1 MKHYHII
8 LALTILLTSCASG
21 DISKESSRSPAGNP
35 DGVILVQEF
44 SDLECPACRVA
55 HAKVS
60 APLLQQYGNVIRFEW
75 MHFPLQSHR
84 YAMDAAKASEC
95 AADQGKFWEYIDKV
109 FEHQNSISTES
120 LLVWAREM
128 KMGAELFER
137 CFKSGAKKGIVI
149 ENYKKG
155 REMGVKGTPTFFV
168 DGKQVPTNQLGEI
181 IQQRIEQLQQR
192 L

>member
-1 MKHYHII
+1 MKHLTGTVLLSLI
-8 LALTILLTSCASG
+8 LVSCGSG
-21 DISKESSRSPAGNP
+21 ISKETSRPPAGNP

-128 KMGAELFER
+128 KMDAELFER
-137 CFKSGAKKGIVI
+137 CFKSGAKKGIAI
-149 ENYKKG
+149 DNYKKG

-168 DGKQVPTNQLGEI
+168 DGKQVPTNELSSI